1 MAGRLTPAEKS
12 ELLAL
17 KKEDLTVSLI
27 TKLFAYRAKPGNAFE
42 VEPPKFNTKS
52 KLLLKA
58 GEYINKNDEET
69 TVGIFLFNKLLVEGN
84 VEACI
89 EGGYFNQVCTKK
101 VFTNFLNVI
110 AQGIINRVIPITP
123 NVYNFLR
130 DYEFWG
136 MKLVTIFSPSY
147 TMAMIKPSDDIRKMK
162 DKLIEEN
169 KDGSLASLTD
179 IRSKLLDKAKDDT
192 KDDPGRTLFDS
203 GARGSFDNDFG
214 NMFVSVGPVEN
225 PSTGEFDFMVSNYI
239 NGISKQ
245 DLVAAGNITVNA
257 EYPKAIGTAK
267 GGYLAKQFN
276 AVFQTIVLGPKDSE
290 CGTKGALTCVI
301 TKDNLSKYVDQYLV
315 TDSGKLVLITPDL
328 DSKYLNKKIKIRSPM
343 YCLRLKE
350 GDALC
355 NHCAGDRFYK
365 LGVTSFGLVATV
377 LAGQIMNASLKLR
390 HSLMVEVN
398 RINPMEIIH

>member
-1 MAGRLTPAEKS
+1 MAARLTPDEKK
-12 ELLAL
+12 ELLSL
-17 KKEDLTVSLI
+17 KKDELTVSKI
-27 TKLFAYRAKPGNAFE
+27 TKLFAHRAKPGNVFD
-42 VEPPKFNTKS
+42 VEPPKFNTKA
-52 KLLLKA
+52 KFTLDA
-58 GEYINKNDEET
+58 GEYINRDTVET
-69 TVGIFLFNKLLVEGN
+69 SVGIFLFNKLLVEGN

-89 EGGYFNQVCTKK
+89 EGGYFNEVCTKK
-101 VFTNFLNVI
+101 VFSKFLNII
-110 AQGIINRVIPITP
+110 AQGIINQVIPITP

-147 TMAMIKPSDDIRKMK
+147 TMAMIKPSDDIRAMK
-162 DKLIEEN
+162 DDLIKKN
-169 KDGSLASLTD
+169 KDPSLASLTD
-179 IRSKLLDKAKDDT
+179 IRAKLLDVAKTDT

-214 NMFVSVGPVEN
+214 NMFVAVGPVEN
-225 PSTGEFDFMVSNYI
+225 PGAGNFDFMISNYI

-276 AVFQTIVLGPKDSE
+276 AVFQTIVLGPKDSD

-315 TDSGKLVLITPDL
+315 TESGKLLLITPDL
-328 DSKYLNKKIKIRSPM
+328 DPKYLNTKVKIRSPM
-343 YCLRLKE
+343 YCIHLKD

-355 NHCAGDRFYK
+355 NHCVGERFYK

-398 RINPMEIIH
+398 HINPMDIIH